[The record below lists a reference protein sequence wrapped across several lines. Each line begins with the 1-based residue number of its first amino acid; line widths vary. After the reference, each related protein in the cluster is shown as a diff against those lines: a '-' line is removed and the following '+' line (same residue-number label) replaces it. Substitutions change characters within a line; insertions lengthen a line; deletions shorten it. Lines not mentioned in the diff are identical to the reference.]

1 MNRPVQQHSHRSSR
15 LSIRSY
21 ALRSALVI
29 FTVVVA
35 AAIPFFGTVLGRVGG
50 LTDATLAFVIPALI
64 KLVDNNSS
72 GYRLNVLQKG
82 FYFVVGIWGVCL
94 VLHTVNGLFGSLIF
108 SDSVTNV
115 GANYGSAAAVNS
127 VKQN

>member
-21 ALRSALVI
+21 ALRSAVVI
-29 FTVVVA
+29 FTVVLA
-35 AAIPFFGTVLGRVGG
+35 AAVLGRVGG

-64 KLVDNNSS
+64 KLVGNNSS